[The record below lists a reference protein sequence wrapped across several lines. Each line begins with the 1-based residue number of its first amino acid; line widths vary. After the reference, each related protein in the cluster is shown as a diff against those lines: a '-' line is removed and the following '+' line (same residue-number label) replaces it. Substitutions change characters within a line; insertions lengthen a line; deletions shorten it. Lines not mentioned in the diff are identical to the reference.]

1 MRKKK
6 DGLTLNETILK
17 HLDKVKKKAAIQ
29 HINDAFFKEEIE
41 KGTLFYVRRTNLQR
55 EQRTVNV
62 ADEISEALAE

>member
-17 HLDKVKKKAAIQ
+17 HLDKVKKRAAIQ

-41 KGTLFYVRRTNLQR
+41 RGTLFYVRRTNL
-55 EQRTVNV
+55 
-62 ADEISEALAE
+62 